1 VAVCAALAD
10 NRGMNA
16 LLKIGILEGD
26 DIGHEIVPAAVAV
39 AKAAAARHGVAIEWR
54 PLPIGRRALDT
65 HGATLPRETL
75 DTLPTLDGWILG
87 PIGHRAYPKRPEA
100 INPHP
105 ILRKRFDLFANV
117 RPTRSYPGLGCLHD
131 DIDLII
137 VRENNEGFQPDRNMF
152 MGSGEFRP
160 TEDMTLS
167 MRVITR
173 RASYRVAKAALD
185 LARRRRKHMT
195 YVHKD
200 TVFKLGCG
208 MFVEECR
215 RAAAE
220 YPDVRVDDV
229 IVDTFA
235 MRLVRDPQSFDVVV
249 TTNMFG
255 DILSD
260 EAAGL
265 VGGLGM
271 APGLCIGEG
280 RIAMAQATHG
290 SAPDIAGRGIANPYA
305 MIESTRMLLEW
316 LGHDRGIAEAVAAA
330 EAMSQATTAALADPA
345 ARTGDIRGTGNTATF
360 TEAIV
365 RGIEAR

>member
-1 VAVCAALAD
+1 
-10 NRGMNA
+10 MNQPS
-16 LLKIGILEGD
+16 LQIGILDGD
-26 DIGHEIVPAAVAV
+26 DIGHEIVPAAVEV
-39 AKAAAARHGVAIEWR
+39 ARAAAKKFGVGIDWR

-65 HGATLPRETL
+65 HGSTLPKETL
-75 DTLPTLDGWILG
+75 DTLPKLDGWILG
-87 PIGHRAYPKRPEA
+87 PIGHRAYPKVPEA

-117 RPTRSYPGLGCLHD
+117 RPTRSYPDIGCLHQD
-131 DIDLII
+131 VDLVI
-137 VRENNEGFQPDRNMF
+137 VRENNEGFQPDRNMHL
-152 MGSGEFRP
+152 GSGEFRP
-160 TEDMTLS
+160 TDDVTLS
-167 MRVITR
+167 VRVITR
-173 RASYRVAKAALD
+173 KASYRVAKASLE
-185 LARRRRKHMT
+185 LARQRRKHMT
-195 YVHKD
+195 FVHKD

-280 RIAMAQATHG
+280 NIAMAQATHG
-290 SAPDIAGRGIANPYA
+290 SAPDIAGMGIANPYA

-316 LGHDRGIAEAVAAA
+316 LGHNRGIPAAVEAAQ
-330 EAMSQATTAALADPA
+330 AMSRATTYALADPK
-345 ARTGDIRGTGNTATF
+345 ARTGDIRGTGNTRTM
-360 TEAIV
+360 TEAI
-365 RGIEAR
+365 IAAI

>member
-1 VAVCAALAD
+1 
-10 NRGMNA
+10 MNSTP
-16 LLKIGILEGD
+16 LKIGILEGD
-26 DIGHEIVPAAVAV
+26 DIGHEIVPASVAI
-39 AKAAAARHGVAIEWR
+39 AKAAAAKHRLAIDWR
-54 PLPIGRRALDT
+54 PLPIGAAALKT
-65 HGATLPRETL
+65 HGSTLPRETL

-87 PIGHRAYPKRPEA
+87 PIGHRAYPKVPEA

-117 RPTRSYPGLGCLHD
+117 RPTKSYPDIGCLHD
-131 DIDLII
+131 DIDLVI

-152 MGSGEFRP
+152 AGSGEFRP
-160 TEDMTLS
+160 TPDVTCS
-167 MRVITR
+167 VRVITR
-173 RASYRVAKAALD
+173 RASYRVAKAALE
-185 LARRRRKHMT
+185 LARHRKKHMT
-195 YVHKD
+195 FVHKD

-220 YPDVRVDDV
+220 YPDVKVDDV

-271 APGLCIGEG
+271 APGLCIGDG
-280 RIAMAQATHG
+280 DVCMAQATHG

-305 MIESTRMLLEW
+305 MIESTRMMFEW
-316 LGHDRGIAEAVAAA
+316 LGHSRGNEGAVRMARS
-330 EAMSQATTAALADPA
+330 MSDATTAA
-345 ARTGDIRGTGNTATF
+345 IGNRAT
-360 TEAIV
+360 
-365 RGIEAR
+365 